1 MPLRK
6 NKKKGVDK
14 RKKVCYNIY
23 IERKAGRC
31 KPQRPKK
38 LNGTRCIPAPLFL
51 KVLKSSS
58 IKNFVTAVSRSL
70 TICNR
75 KAAGGNARNAA
86 VFPNALKFLERLE
99 KFTR

>member
-1 MPLRK
+1 MQTARA
-6 NKKKGVDK
+6 KKIKW
-14 RKKVCYNIY
+14 
-23 IERKAGRC
+23 
-31 KPQRPKK
+31 Q
-38 LNGTRCIPAPLFL
+38 RCIPAPLFF

-70 TICNR
+70 KICNR

-86 VFPNALKFLERLE
+86 VFPNALKLLERLE